1 MAHKGFAV
9 IDFETTGFSPQHH
22 HRVIEI
28 GLVHVS
34 PDGVIER
41 EFETVLNPGR
51 DLGPTHVHG
60 LRGADVKHAPTF
72 EAIADQLI
80 EHLRGRVLVAHNAR
94 FETTFLRA
102 ELARLGITSPI
113 DDADAL
119 CTMKLAKSHIPGAGS
134 KLADCCA
141 ALGIPLEDAH
151 EALADARATA
161 LLLGEYR
168 RMGRHDAAWWRSYST
183 QASRATWPKTTRSPR
198 AEWLPRSRGVSSGR
212 MRADE
217 ESTRRPSTPNQSD
230 KPLAEQA
237 LDWMLPLAR
246 KRFGAQPV
254 AIVEGLA
261 RHFLATHTSRS
272 ATDPVFVPPP
282 SAATEEVRRPPTA
295 GRKQADASRHPRLSK
310 GDVVV
315 LTGVMTKP
323 RDHLERR
330 LTAAG
335 FVVESIV
342 TKRTVLLVAADLDS
356 LSGKARKARS
366 YGISIVGEEAV
377 AALTRRA

>member
-22 HRVIEI
+22 PRVIEI

-41 EFETVLNPGR
+41 EFETVLNPDR
-51 DLGPTHVHG
+51 DLGPTHAHG

-102 ELARLGITSPI
+102 ELARLGINSPI

-119 CTMKLAKSHIPGAGS
+119 CTMKLARSHIPGAGS
-134 KLADCCA
+134 KLADCCS

-168 RMGRHDAAWWRSYST
+168 RMGRHDAAW
-183 QASRATWPKTTRSPR
+183 
-198 AEWLPRSRGVSSGR
+198 
-212 MRADE
+212 
-217 ESTRRPSTPNQSD
+217 
-230 KPLAEQA
+230 
-237 LDWMLPLAR
+237 
-246 KRFGAQPV
+246 
-254 AIVEGLA
+254 
-261 RHFLATHTSRS
+261 
-272 ATDPVFVPPP
+272 
-282 SAATEEVRRPPTA
+282 
-295 GRKQADASRHPRLSK
+295 
-310 GDVVV
+310 
-315 LTGVMTKP
+315 
-323 RDHLERR
+323 
-330 LTAAG
+330 
-335 FVVESIV
+335 
-342 TKRTVLLVAADLDS
+342 
-356 LSGKARKARS
+356 
-366 YGISIVGEEAV
+366 
-377 AALTRRA
+377 

>member
-1 MAHKGFAV
+1 MAYKGFAV

-80 EHLRGRVLVAHNAR
+80 GHLRGRVLVAHNAR

-102 ELARLGITSPI
+102 ELARLGIASPI

-119 CTMKLAKSHIPGAGS
+119 CTMKLAKTHLPGAGT
-134 KLADCCA
+134 KLADCCS
-141 ALGIPLEDAH
+141 ALGIALEDAH

-161 LLLGEYR
+161 SLLGKYR
-168 RMGRHDAAWWRSYST
+168 RMGRQDAAWWRDHAT
-183 QASRATWPKTTRSPR
+183 RAASANWPKRR
-198 AEWLPRSRGVSSGR
+198 RVHHAEWVPRSRTAPSITRAQVSSPDT
-212 MRADE
+212 AA
-217 ESTRRPSTPNQSD
+217 TPTG
-230 KPLAEQA
+230 KPLTEQA
-237 LDWMLPLAR
+237 LNLLLPLAR
-246 KRFGAQPV
+246 MRFGAQPLAV
-254 AIVEGLA
+254 AERVA
-261 RHFLATHTSRS
+261 RHLISTRS
-272 ATDPVFVPPP
+272 SD
-282 SAATEEVRRPPTA
+282 SKNDLSDMQPTRTLIESSSKRTAA
-295 GRKQADASRHPRLSK
+295 GRRHDNTPRGPRLSR

-315 LTGVMTKP
+315 LTGVMSEP
-323 RDHLERR
+323 RDQLEDR
-330 LTAAG
+330 LVEAG
-335 FVVESIV
+335 FVVEPLV
-342 TKRTVLLVAADLDS
+342 TKRTRLLVAADLDS
-356 LSGKARKARS
+356 LSGKARKARA
-366 YGISIVGEEAV
+366 YGIPIVGESCMK
-377 AALTRRA
+377 ALARKH

>member
-1 MAHKGFAV
+1 MTHKGFAV

-34 PDGVIER
+34 PDGVVER

-119 CTMKLAKSHIPGAGS
+119 CTMKLAKTHLPGAGT
-134 KLADCCA
+134 KLADCCS

-161 LLLGEYR
+161 ILLGEYR
-168 RMGRHDAAWWRSYST
+168 RMGRQDAAWWRDHAT
-183 QASRATWPKTTRSPR
+183 RAAGAKWPKRR
-198 AEWLPRSRGVSSGR
+198 RVHHAEWVPRSRTAPVAHGTQATGPNFG
-212 MRADE
+212 
-217 ESTRRPSTPNQSD
+217 TTPTD
-230 KPLAEQA
+230 KPLSEQA
-237 LDWMLPLAR
+237 LDWLLPVAR
-246 KRFGAQPV
+246 KRFGTRPV
-254 AIVEGLA
+254 AIAESVA
-261 RHFLATHTSRS
+261 RHLISTRS
-272 ATDPVFVPPP
+272 SESKTVLVNMQSFKTLPEP
-282 SAATEEVRRPPTA
+282 SSERAA
-295 GRKQADASRHPRLSK
+295 ASRGHGNTLRNPQLSR

-315 LTGVMTKP
+315 LTGVMSES
-323 RDHLERR
+323 RDILEAR
-330 LTAAG
+330 LIEAG
-335 FVVESIV
+335 FVVEPLV
-342 TKRTVLLVAADLDS
+342 TKRTTLLVAADLDS
-356 LSGKARKARS
+356 LSGKARKARA
-366 YGISIVGEEAV
+366 YGIPIVGESAV
-377 AALTRRA
+377 AALTRKR

>member
-1 MAHKGFAV
+1 MAPKGFAV

-60 LRGADVKHAPTF
+60 LRGADVTHAPTF

-102 ELARLGITSPI
+102 ELARLGIASPI
-113 DDADAL
+113 DDAGAL

-134 KLADCCA
+134 KLADCCS

-168 RMGRHDAAWWRSYST
+168 QMGRHDAAWWRSYST
-183 QASRATWPKTTRSPR
+183 QASKATWPKTSKSPQ
-198 AEWLPRSRGVSSGR
+198 AEWLPRGRRISSGR
-212 MRADE
+212 VRGDE
-217 ESTRRPSTPNQSD
+217 ESTGRQSTPSQPD

-237 LDWMLPLAR
+237 LDWMLPMAR

-254 AIVEGLA
+254 AIVEGVA
-261 RHFLATHTSRS
+261 RHFLANRTSRS
-272 ATDPVFVPPP
+272 ENDPVFDPPP
-282 SAATEEVRRPPTA
+282 AAVTEPVRRPSTA
-295 GRKQADASRHPRLSK
+295 GRGRADGSLPPATRQGRC
-310 GDVVV
+310 
-315 LTGVMTKP
+315 
-323 RDHLERR
+323 RR
-330 LTAAG
+330 AHGCDDRAAG
-335 FVVESIV
+335 PSGTTPDRFGIRRRINRDE
-342 TKRTVLLVAADLDS
+342 TDS
-356 LSGKARKARS
+356 PPGCC
-366 YGISIVGEEAV
+366 
-377 AALTRRA
+377 